1 MLIGLASDSH
11 GNIAVLER
19 ALELFARAH
28 VDRVFF
34 LGGRIGDLDAVL
46 ARRGGGSRDA
56 PVPRTDSEF
65 LGAVEGALARRFATS
80 PDPLAG
86 RILRVA
92 SRACPEYENGA
103 VPRKQ
108 VDLLEG
114 RICCLVHDKGEL
126 TRDDIAN
133 ATVLFHGNS
142 AHAALVQIGPRYF
155 VTPGHLRTPAPEGKP
170 PTFAIAEVTA
180 SEFVLTVFSDDAEE
194 LRQER
199 ASFAAQSK
207 MSVR

>member
-1 MLIGLASDSH
+1 MRIGLASDSH
-11 GNIAVLER
+11 GNVAVLER
-19 ALELFARAH
+19 AVDLFARAR

-34 LGGRIGDLDAVL
+34 LGGRVADLDAVL
-46 ARRGGGSRDA
+46 SRRGGGSRDA
-56 PVPRTDSEF
+56 PVPRTDPEF
-65 LGAVEGALARRFATS
+65 LRAVEGALSRQSAAGR
-80 PDPLAG
+80 DPLSG
-86 RILRVA
+86 RIVRVA
-92 SRACPEYENGA
+92 SRACPEYESGA

-108 VDLLEG
+108 VDLLDG

-126 TRDDIAN
+126 TRDDISN

-142 AHAALVQIGPRYF
+142 AHAALVQIGSRFF
-155 VTPGHLRTPAPEGKP
+155 VTPGHLRAPAPDGKP
-170 PTFAIAEVTA
+170 PTFAILDVA
-180 SEFVLTVFSDDAEE
+180 SRELVLTVFSDAAEE

>member
-1 MLIGLASDSH
+1 MRIGLASDSH
-11 GNIAVLER
+11 GNVPVLER
-19 ALELFARAH
+19 ALELFVRTR

-34 LGGRIGDLDAVL
+34 LGGRVGDLDAAL
-46 ARRGGGSRDA
+46 ARRGGGSKAA
-56 PVPRTDSEF
+56 PVPRTDGEF
-65 LGAVEGALARRFATS
+65 LGAVEGALARQGGAS

-86 RILRVA
+86 RVLRVA

-103 VPRKQ
+103 APRKQ

-155 VTPGHLRTPAPEGKP
+155 VTPGHLRAPAPEGKP
-170 PTFAIAEVTA
+170 PTFAVAEITA
-180 SEFVLTVFSDDAEE
+180 RELVLTVFSHAAEE
-194 LRQER
+194 LLQER
-199 ASFAAQSK
+199 ASFAAQGK

>member
-1 MLIGLASDSH
+1 MRIGLASDSH
-11 GNIAVLER
+11 GNLAVLER
-19 ALELFARAH
+19 ALELFARGP

-34 LGGRIGDLDAVL
+34 LGGRIGDLEAVL
-46 ARRGGGSRDA
+46 ARRGGGSKDA
-56 PVPRTDSEF
+56 PVPRTDVEF
-65 LGAVEGALARRFATS
+65 LGAVEGALARRLAAS
-80 PDPLAG
+80 PDPLDG
-86 RILRVA
+86 RVLCVA

-103 VPRKQ
+103 APRKQ

-142 AHAALVQIGPRYF
+142 AQAALVQIGPRYF
-155 VTPGHLRTPAPEGKP
+155 VTPGHLRAPAPEGKP
-170 PTFAIAEVTA
+170 PTFAMAELN
-180 SEFVLTVFSDDAEE
+180 SRELVLTVFSHDARE

-199 ASFAAQSK
+199 ASFAVQGK